1 LLDPRFGINFTALL
15 QEPATPGQQP
25 TRHTTRDGRVVYVN
39 WSVRLLED
47 ASGARAGLIGI
58 GIDVTENQRTVRAIG
73 LLAQAGTRSS
83 EVFTDIA
90 RVLLTGLDCAW
101 AGIVESGDR
110 EGAAPHLLALLD
122 RRGSRLADDAGD
134 LAQAL
139 AAVTADG
146 HPVTV
151 SHDLAR
157 LHPRLAQL
165 PGGMVESLFAE
176 PLRDRNDRVI
186 GCVFAAHVQ
195 ALQPTAAGLN
205 LLQLVA
211 RRLVLELQRM
221 NDELLLT
228 RARDTA
234 LAATE
239 AKSRFLANVSHE
251 IRTPMNGIIGFS
263 RLLMREQLSG
273 RQHGQVEMIQQSAQS
288 LLTIINDILDL
299 SKIEAGKLTVTHEPF
314 ELVDTLEELIAVFAV
329 QAHQKGLELCHEL
342 DGSLPLTVMGDSQR
356 LTQILTNLLGNA
368 VKFTDQGVISLRAH
382 RTGDGDAP
390 RLLLEVVDSGIG
402 IAAEARER
410 LFRAFSQ
417 VDSTAARRHSGT
429 GLGLAISKQL
439 VELLGGSIGV
449 ASTPGQGSRFWVD
462 LPLEAVGQACVS
474 DRAGVLLDG
483 LDVVLYEHEP
493 VSRAAAASLLGL
505 SGARV
510 RAVADS
516 DGLTAA
522 LAEPTDLVVVGQPVD
537 EEASR
542 LCLQRL
548 PALRA
553 DFAGPVLV
561 LTCDSINPV
570 DAERCRGCSEWCR
583 PKPLLLKTLELGHS
597 RRFGGPDTV
606 TQETRWLAGRR
617 LVVADDNAV
626 NRALIVTLLTQQG
639 ATVIEAGDGAEAV
652 AAISDGC
659 DLVFMDL
666 QMPGMSGLEAAARL
680 REQLGPACPPLIAL
694 TASAMAGERQRSLDA
709 GLHDHL
715 TKPLDEEKLL
725 RVLRTWLG
733 GVPPLRPAADG
744 DAAATPPATPEPVHD
759 AAGALAITG
768 GRGDLA
774 QKMLDL
780 FLSEVPQHRT
790 ALAEGWR
797 SGDLVQLRSMLHKLR
812 GSAEYC
818 ALRRLSQA
826 VGRAEEALAAGSL
839 GPAELLLDAVRKELD
854 DAAAEAER
862 QAQARADPQ
871 G

>member
-1 LLDPRFGINFTALL
+1 
-15 QEPATPGQQP
+15 
-25 TRHTTRDGRVVYVN
+25 V
-39 WSVRLLED
+39 
-47 ASGARAGLIGI
+47 
-58 GIDVTENQRTVRAIG
+58 
-73 LLAQAGTRSS
+73 
-83 EVFTDIA
+83 
-90 RVLLTGLDCAW
+90 
-101 AGIVESGDR
+101 
-110 EGAAPHLLALLD
+110 
-122 RRGSRLADDAGD
+122 
-134 LAQAL
+134 
-139 AAVTADG
+139 ADG
-146 HPVTV
+146 
-151 SHDLAR
+151 
-157 LHPRLAQL
+157 
-165 PGGMVESLFAE
+165 
-176 PLRDRNDRVI
+176 
-186 GCVFAAHVQ
+186 
-195 ALQPTAAGLN
+195 
-205 LLQLVA
+205 
-211 RRLVLELQRM
+211 
-221 NDELLLT
+221 
-228 RARDTA
+228 
-234 LAATE
+234 
-239 AKSRFLANVSHE
+239 
-251 IRTPMNGIIGFS
+251 
-263 RLLMREQLSG
+263 
-273 RQHGQVEMIQQSAQS
+273 
-288 LLTIINDILDL
+288 
-299 SKIEAGKLTVTHEPF
+299 
-314 ELVDTLEELIAVFAV
+314 
-329 QAHQKGLELCHEL
+329 
-342 DGSLPLTVMGDSQR
+342 
-356 LTQILTNLLGNA
+356 
-368 VKFTDQGVISLRAH
+368 
-382 RTGDGDAP
+382 
-390 RLLLEVVDSGIG
+390 
-402 IAAEARER
+402 
-410 LFRAFSQ
+410 
-417 VDSTAARRHSGT
+417 
-429 GLGLAISKQL
+429 
-439 VELLGGSIGV
+439 
-449 ASTPGQGSRFWVD
+449 
-462 LPLEAVGQACVS
+462 
-474 DRAGVLLDG
+474 
-483 LDVVLYEHEP
+483 
-493 VSRAAAASLLGL
+493 
-505 SGARV
+505 
-510 RAVADS
+510 

-522 LAEPTDLVVVGQPVD
+522 LAAPTDLVVVGQPVD

-548 PALRA
+548 PAIRA
-553 DFAGPVLV
+553 CFAGPVLV

-583 PKPLLLKTLELGHS
+583 PKPLLLKTLELGHT
-597 RRFGGPDTV
+597 RRIGGQPAVALD
-606 TQETRWLAGRR
+606 TRWLAGRR

-626 NRALIVTLLTQQG
+626 NRALIVTLLSQLG
-639 ATVIEAGDGAEAV
+639 ATVIEAGDGVEAV
-652 AAISDGC
+652 AAVSDGC